1 MLSSLILSSLF
12 AVTTDAMI
20 NATNEPTTLPS
31 IRLEPAFPSLTF
43 ERPVQITHAGDGS
56 DRLFVVEQP
65 GRVLV
70 FPNSSEAEKAEVFID
85 LTDPVND
92 ATNEEGLLSI
102 AFHPNYKENGRFF
115 VYYSAGDPRRSVIA
129 EGKASEDNPNRAR
142 PGLQV
147 VLEQP
152 QPAWNHNG
160 STLLFGPD
168 GMLYASFGDGGAA
181 GDPWNNAQ
189 DTTNLL
195 GSVIRIDVDNK
206 DPGRGYSIPGRQ
218 PHHHRATPRKSQ
230 TPTRTLGLG
239 PTQRVADEF

>member
-1 MLSSLILSSLF
+1 M
-12 AVTTDAMI
+12 
-20 NATNEPTTLPS
+20 
-31 IRLEPAFPSLTF
+31 
-43 ERPVQITHAGDGS
+43 
-56 DRLFVVEQP
+56 
-65 GRVLV
+65 
-70 FPNSSEAEKAEVFID
+70 
-85 LTDPVND
+85 TDPVND
-92 ATNEEGLLSI
+92 ATNEEGLSLI

-206 DPGRGYSIPGRQ
+206 DAGRGYSIPADNPITIEQHQENPKLRRELWAWGLRNVWRMSFDRTTGELWAGDVGQNKWEEVSILRKGGNYGWKVREGAHRFGRE
-218 PHHHRATPRKSQ
+218 RR
-230 TPTRTLGLG
+230 
-239 PTQRVADEF
+239 

>member
-12 AVTTDAMI
+12 AVTTDAMV

-70 FPNSSEAEKAEVFID
+70 FPNASDVEKSEVFID

-102 AFHPNYKENGRFF
+102 AFHPKYKENGRFF

-129 EGKASEDNPNRAR
+129 EGKASEGAR
-142 PGLQV
+142 
-147 VLEQP
+147 
-152 QPAWNHNG
+152 
-160 STLLFGPD
+160 
-168 GMLYASFGDGGAA
+168 GG
-181 GDPWNNAQ
+181 
-189 DTTNLL
+189 
-195 GSVIRIDVDNK
+195 
-206 DPGRGYSIPGRQ
+206 
-218 PHHHRATPRKSQ
+218 
-230 TPTRTLGLG
+230 TRTGASDEESS
-239 PTQRVADEF
+239 TRADNRELYGAK

>member
-12 AVTTDAMI
+12 AVTTDAMV
-20 NATNEPTTLPS
+20 NASNEPTTLPS
-31 IRLEPAFPSLTF
+31 IRLEPAFASLTF
-43 ERPVQITHAGDGS
+43 ERPVQITHAGDES

-70 FPNSSEAEKAEVFID
+70 FPNSSEVKKAEVFID

-102 AFHPNYKENGRFF
+102 AFHPNYKENCRFF

-147 VLEQP
+147 VLE
-152 QPAWNHNG
+152 
-160 STLLFGPD
+160 
-168 GMLYASFGDGGAA
+168 
-181 GDPWNNAQ
+181 
-189 DTTNLL
+189 
-195 GSVIRIDVDNK
+195 
-206 DPGRGYSIPGRQ
+206 
-218 PHHHRATPRKSQ
+218 
-230 TPTRTLGLG
+230 
-239 PTQRVADEF
+239 